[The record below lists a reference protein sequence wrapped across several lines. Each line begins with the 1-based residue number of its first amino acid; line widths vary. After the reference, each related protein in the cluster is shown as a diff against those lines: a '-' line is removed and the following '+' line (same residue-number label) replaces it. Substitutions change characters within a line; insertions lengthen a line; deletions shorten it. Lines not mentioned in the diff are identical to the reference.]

1 MLLGGLFCLTAAVA
15 QPVSDSLLARYR
27 QMALAYNDD
36 LKAAQK
42 NIEAGIELERAARA
56 DRMPSL
62 GAGANFRY
70 TGNPYEYTAELPNVG
85 ELSFQGRHV
94 KYGASAS
101 LMQPVYTGGRILET
115 IRLAQSQRLVA
126 EAQQDLLHAAVCYQ
140 TDVLYWTAVARFEL
154 LGVAREFRN
163 AVADLARI
171 VGERVE
177 EGMCDRQELLTVEVK
192 LNEAEYQL
200 LQAQSEF
207 EIGRMALNSL
217 IGVPLEAETPVGAVV
232 AEVGDVNDSVC
243 DLSLRPEVRIAR
255 EKIRMEWSS
264 LRANDARYK
273 PQLYVGAD
281 AGYLS
286 PGYDFR
292 PDLSS
297 NYAVYAQLSV
307 PIYEGGRRRSEKRAG
322 EKRAGMAAD
331 ELHRVESEV
340 ELQTRTAWTALGRA
354 EQRVELSRSS
364 LEKARENERRA
375 TEEYEEGAI
384 SLADVIDAQVYR
396 QTAQTNDVTAR
407 AEAQLHL
414 AELLKALH
422 GYGAL

>member
-1 MLLGGLFCLTAAVA
+1 
-15 QPVSDSLLARYR
+15 
-27 QMALAYNDD
+27 MALAYNDD

-101 LMQPVYTGGRILET
+101 LMQPVYTGGRILEA

-200 LQAQSEF
+200 LQAQSVCSSPSCT
-207 EIGRMALNSL
+207 GRKGSL
-217 IGVPLEAETPVGAVV
+217 FSSSSGRRSSSPLTNASTRFFAVSRR
-232 AEVGDVNDSVC
+232 AR
-243 DLSLRPEVRIAR
+243 RPPM
-255 EKIRMEWSS
+255 RMSNTS
-264 LRANDARYK
+264 K
-273 PQLYVGAD
+273 PKM
-281 AGYLS
+281 
-286 PGYDFR
+286 R
-292 PDLSS
+292 LSS
-297 NYAVYAQLSV
+297 FQ
-307 PIYEGGRRRSEKRAG
+307 RA
-322 EKRAGMAAD
+322 
-331 ELHRVESEV
+331 
-340 ELQTRTAWTALGRA
+340 
-354 EQRVELSRSS
+354 SRPS
-364 LEKARENERRA
+364 R
-375 TEEYEEGAI
+375 
-384 SLADVIDAQVYR
+384 
-396 QTAQTNDVTAR
+396 
-407 AEAQLHL
+407 
-414 AELLKALH
+414 
-422 GYGAL
+422 

>member
-1 MLLGGLFCLTAAVA
+1 M
-15 QPVSDSLLARYR
+15 
-27 QMALAYNDD
+27 
-36 LKAAQK
+36 
-42 NIEAGIELERAARA
+42 
-56 DRMPSL
+56 
-62 GAGANFRY
+62 
-70 TGNPYEYTAELPNVG
+70 
-85 ELSFQGRHV
+85 
-94 KYGASAS
+94 
-101 LMQPVYTGGRILET
+101 
-115 IRLAQSQRLVA
+115 
-126 EAQQDLLHAAVCYQ
+126 
-140 TDVLYWTAVARFEL
+140 
-154 LGVAREFRN
+154 
-163 AVADLARI
+163 
-171 VGERVE
+171 
-177 EGMCDRQELLTVEVK
+177 
-192 LNEAEYQL
+192 
-200 LQAQSEF
+200 QAQSEF

-292 PDLSS
+292 PDLSP

-322 EKRAGMAAD
+322 EKRGGMAAD

-340 ELQTRTAWTALGRA
+340 ELQTRTAWMALGRA

-375 TEEYEEGAI
+375 TEEDEEGAI
-384 SLADVIDAQVYR
+384 SLADWIDAQVYR
-396 QTAQTNDVTAR
+396 QTAQTNDVPAR